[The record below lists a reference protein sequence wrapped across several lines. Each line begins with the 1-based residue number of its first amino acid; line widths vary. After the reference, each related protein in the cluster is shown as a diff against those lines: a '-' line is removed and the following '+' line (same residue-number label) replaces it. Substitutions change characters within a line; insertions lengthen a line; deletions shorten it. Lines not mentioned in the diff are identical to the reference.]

1 MPLDTELPFALSPEA
16 AIEWFRQKSLLL
28 TFSAAQL
35 LAEERATAFTV
46 AGLMDLALLET
57 VRDAVD
63 RALDEGTTPVPGL
76 ANLSAETCGACHVEQ
91 LADWK
96 LSTHSSSSR
105 PS

>member
-63 RALDEGTTPVPGL
+63 RALDEGTTLDQFRKELMP
-76 ANLSAETCGACHVEQ
+76 
-91 LADWK
+91 K
-96 LSTHSSSSR
+96 LER
-105 PS
+105 AGWFGNR

>member
-63 RALDEGTTPVPGL
+63 RALATPHLLCTQNPATCQQICVSL
-76 ANLSAETCGACHVEQ
+76 AMA
-91 LADWK
+91 
-96 LSTHSSSSR
+96 
-105 PS
+105 